1 MRVINSKLVHCIF
14 AAQSVTDYDMK
25 NFTTGSAAGQSLL
38 IHPSNL
44 LLFCKR
50 FCGVQAFLVLFPLF
64 PFVVLDCVLRFSR
77 MGILC
82 WIQNCELLKVHI
94 LVFNIHVIFFVHTQ
108 LQYIRYGIQFP
119 VVYFSFYCSNNSS
132 VYAYRV
138 YIFQLILYFRACSYY
153 QDFIKRELLLMRK
166 LLNP

>member
-64 PFVVLDCVLRFSR
+64 PFVVLDVYFVSLVWEFYAGFKIMSY
-77 MGILC
+77 
-82 WIQNCELLKVHI
+82 LKYIYWFPIYMLYSLFIHSSSTYDMA
-94 LVFNIHVIFFVHTQ
+94 FNFQLYTFPSIVETIHPCMHTEYIFF
-108 LQYIRYGIQFP
+108 
-119 VVYFSFYCSNNSS
+119 N
-132 VYAYRV
+132 
-138 YIFQLILYFRACSYY
+138 
-153 QDFIKRELLLMRK
+153 
-166 LLNP
+166 